1 MVPFHDH
8 LHKVQSTP
16 LMSWAA
22 RIKVALDAAS
32 GIEYLHN
39 VVPPIIHHDIKSS
52 NILLD
57 ATWTAKVSDF
67 SLSVKAPMDIE
78 SYQWSNLAGTLGYID
93 PEYIW
98 HQRLTTKSDVYSF
111 GVILLEMLSGYKAL
125 HKDENGKWWHIV
137 DFVVSYIAKNEIH
150 KVLDPKVPPPTLF
163 EMEALAYVGS
173 LAADCVSKEGRNCL
187 SMTKIVK
194 GLERAFEVCV
204 DPNGEPEECGSWI
217 WYKPNPNFPLKDK
230 KKFPFKMLLKATNNF
245 LQDRKIEIDSF
256 GSIYRATLDDCRVV
270 AVKHDEG
277 SYMTWREEDYDNA
290 FLIELE
296 ALSSINLKNVVH
308 LLGLCDDSNMRV
320 VVYDYMENGT
330 LHDHLHKLQS
340 TPLMSWA
347 TRIKVALDIARGIE
361 YLHVYAIPPIIHR
374 DIKSSN
380 ILLDATLTAKLS
392 NFSLSVKVPMDD
404 KSHQRY
410 DLGVVGTRCY
420 INPEYIWHQQLTTKS
435 DVYSFGV
442 VLLEML
448 SGYKAIHKN
457 ENGLPQNVVDFL
469 VPYIAQNEIHRV
481 LDPKV
486 PSPTP
491 FERKAVAHVGSLAM
505 DPDPLHFKVKW
516 RVSS

>member
-1 MVPFHDH
+1 
-8 LHKVQSTP
+8 
-16 LMSWAA
+16 
-22 RIKVALDAAS
+22 
-32 GIEYLHN
+32 
-39 VVPPIIHHDIKSS
+39 
-52 NILLD
+52 
-57 ATWTAKVSDF
+57 
-67 SLSVKAPMDIE
+67 
-78 SYQWSNLAGTLGYID
+78 
-93 PEYIW
+93 
-98 HQRLTTKSDVYSF
+98 
-111 GVILLEMLSGYKAL
+111 
-125 HKDENGKWWHIV
+125 
-137 DFVVSYIAKNEIH
+137 
-150 KVLDPKVPPPTLF
+150 
-163 EMEALAYVGS
+163 
-173 LAADCVSKEGRNCL
+173 
-187 SMTKIVK
+187 MTKIVK

-230 KKFPFKMLLKATNNF
+230 NKFPFKMLLKATNNF
-245 LQDRKIEIDSF
+245 LQDCKIETDSF

-270 AVKHDEG
+270 AVKHAEG

-296 ALSSINLKNVVH
+296 AFSSINLKNVVH
-308 LLGLCDDSNMRV
+308 LLGFCDDSNMRV
-320 VVYDYMENGT
+320 VV
-330 LHDHLHKLQS
+330 
-340 TPLMSWA
+340 
-347 TRIKVALDIARGIE
+347 LDIFRGIK

-380 ILLDATLTAKLS
+380 ILLDATLTTKLS

-404 KSHQRY
+404 KSHQWY

-442 VLLEML
+442 VLLAML
-448 SGYKAIHKN
+448 SRYKAIHKN

-469 VPYIAQNEIHRV
+469 VPYIAQDEIHRV

>member
-1 MVPFHDH
+1 
-8 LHKVQSTP
+8 
-16 LMSWAA
+16 
-22 RIKVALDAAS
+22 
-32 GIEYLHN
+32 
-39 VVPPIIHHDIKSS
+39 
-52 NILLD
+52 
-57 ATWTAKVSDF
+57 
-67 SLSVKAPMDIE
+67 
-78 SYQWSNLAGTLGYID
+78 
-93 PEYIW
+93 
-98 HQRLTTKSDVYSF
+98 
-111 GVILLEMLSGYKAL
+111 
-125 HKDENGKWWHIV
+125 
-137 DFVVSYIAKNEIH
+137 
-150 KVLDPKVPPPTLF
+150 
-163 EMEALAYVGS
+163 
-173 LAADCVSKEGRNCL
+173 
-187 SMTKIVK
+187 MTKIVK

-204 DPNGEPEECGSWI
+204 DPNGELEECGSWI

-245 LQDRKIEIDSF
+245 LQDRKIETDSF

-270 AVKHDEG
+270 AVKHAEG

-308 LLGLCDDSNMRV
+308 LLGFCDDSNMRV
-320 VVYDYMENGT
+320 VV
-330 LHDHLHKLQS
+330 
-340 TPLMSWA
+340 
-347 TRIKVALDIARGIE
+347 LDIFRGIK

-442 VLLEML
+442 VLLAML
-448 SGYKAIHKN
+448 SRYKAIHKN

-469 VPYIAQNEIHRV
+469 VPYIAQDEIHRV

>member
-32 GIEYLHN
+32 GTEYLHN

-67 SLSVKAPMDIE
+67 SLSMKAPMDIE

-111 GVILLEMLSGYKAL
+111 GVILLEMLFGYKAL

-150 KVLDPKVPPPTLF
+150 RVLDPKVPPPTLF

-204 DPNGEPEECGSWI
+204 DPNGEPKECGSWI

-230 KKFPFKMLLKATNNF
+230 KKFPFKILLKATNNF